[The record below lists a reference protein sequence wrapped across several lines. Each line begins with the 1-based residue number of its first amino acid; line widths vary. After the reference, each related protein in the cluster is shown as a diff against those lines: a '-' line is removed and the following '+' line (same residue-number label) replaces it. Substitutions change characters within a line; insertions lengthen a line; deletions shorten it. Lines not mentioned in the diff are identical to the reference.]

1 MVATTLPSNDFRVII
16 VGGGISGLVTAL
28 VASRFGIRVDL
39 YERNTSIKELGA
51 GVAIGPNAAALL
63 EKLSVGEVLDSISS
77 RPVDRVNLIYRH
89 HDTGEVGYT
98 GKLNTAKRSFYCHRA
113 DFVRTIAS
121 CLPSDQIHLGKSLK
135 SISQDP
141 HSVTAF
147 FEDGTSVTASA
158 LIGADGIRSKVRQTW
173 NQEKPIFSGQ
183 IVVRSLVKMAAL
195 PQEVQN
201 YCKHGNVWV
210 APGRKH
216 IVAYPIQRG
225 KTVCVG
231 AIIPDFGGKE
241 WEESW
246 KARDDEID
254 MANFMSA
261 IEEFHMDPKTM
272 FQLGESTS
280 IFGLYEREPITSWS
294 NGRIL
299 LIGDAAHAMLP
310 HQGQGGSQAVED
322 AYVLGVLLAA
332 ASNSH
337 MPGLNITN
345 WFDVFE
351 QIRKPRAEKIAIE
364 SRAMGQAFDD
374 LQLSAEGVE
383 FLRKSYSWV
392 FITEALD
399 GCEDQMKKS
408 FGPNSVEWE
417 NLQKI
422 LETSPCREWTEDLST
437 WVSNPSQQMN
447 I

>member
-28 VASRFGIRVDL
+28 AASRFGIRVDL

-63 EKLSVGEVLDSISS
+63 EKLSVGETS
-77 RPVDRVNLIYRH
+77 RH
-89 HDTGEVGYT
+89 WEVGYT

-195 PQEVQN
+195 PQDVQN

-210 APGRKH
+210 APGKKH

-225 KTVCVG
+225 KTVCAG
-231 AIIPDFGGKE
+231 AIIPAFGARNGKSRGKRGMMRSI
-241 WEESW
+241 WRTLCPPLRSFTRIPRPCFSW
-246 KARDDEID
+246 AKARR
-254 MANFMSA
+254 F
-261 IEEFHMDPKTM
+261 
-272 FQLGESTS
+272 LGC
-280 IFGLYEREPITSWS
+280 
-294 NGRIL
+294 
-299 LIGDAAHAMLP
+299 
-310 HQGQGGSQAVED
+310 QGGSQAVED

-337 MPGLNITN
+337 TPGLNITN
-345 WFDVFE
+345 WFD
-351 QIRKPRAEKIAIE
+351 

-374 LQLSAEGVE
+374 LQLSAEGVD

-399 GCEDQMKKS
+399 ECEDQMKKS